1 MKNRS
6 KEIFEI
12 VGVAGVIA
20 SLIFVGLQMV
30 FDRRIAVASVFHER
44 TIMLQD
50 AQIAQLQSSEVVLMR
65 AKAWEAGDLPS
76 WWNDEIEQYRQV
88 QNLTMEDMVRRAALA
103 QMQLLRLNDIY
114 FQYTKGLIP
123 EATWESL
130 KPSNQNYSNSPLD
143 SALAGS
149 WNALEPEYRKL
160 VLEAVNAQKVQD

>member
-1 MKNRS
+1 MKNRT

-44 TIMLQD
+44 TIMFQD
-50 AQIAQLQSSEVVLMR
+50 AQIAQLQDSGVVVMR
-65 AKAWEAGDLPS
+65 AKAWEAGNLPS
-76 WWNDEIEQYRQV
+76 WWNNEIEQYRQSR
-88 QNLTMEDMVRRAALA
+88 NLSMEDMVRMTILA
-103 QMQLLRLNDIY
+103 RMQLIRLNDIY
-114 FQYTKGLIP
+114 FQYTQGLVP
-123 EATWESL
+123 ELTWESV

-143 SALAGS
+143 VALAGS

-160 VLEAVNAQKVQD
+160 ILEAANTHED